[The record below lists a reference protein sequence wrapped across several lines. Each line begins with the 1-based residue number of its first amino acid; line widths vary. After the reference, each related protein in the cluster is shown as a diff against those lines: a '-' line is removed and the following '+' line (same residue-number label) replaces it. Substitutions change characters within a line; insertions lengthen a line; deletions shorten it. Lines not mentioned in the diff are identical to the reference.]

1 VLTKVD
7 LGLFLASVGRL
18 ACFLLVAQENKT
30 LRDLPGCF
38 WRMLG
43 LLDVSAPIWSREWVK
58 IWPGLVKADK
68 IGRDLTARCHQCISP
83 QPRGSVYFLSSP
95 HR

>member
-43 LLDVSAPIWSREWVK
+43 LLDVSEVEKRSIFMSTT
-58 IWPGLVKADK
+58 KAQHVAWQRY
-68 IGRDLTARCHQCISP
+68 GVVQLGS
-83 QPRGSVYFLSSP
+83 PRGARRFPFVECSGDG
-95 HR
+95 

>member
-1 VLTKVD
+1 
-7 LGLFLASVGRL
+7 
-18 ACFLLVAQENKT
+18 
-30 LRDLPGCF
+30 
-38 WRMLG
+38 
-43 LLDVSAPIWSREWVK
+43 VK